1 MFAQKGFSYIELVF
15 TVAILALLATA
26 ATPYLEKTIQR
37 KKESELRSS
46 LREIRRALDAYK
58 AASDA
63 GKIKQ
68 HLDESGYPASL
79 AELTV
84 GIPDQ
89 TDPQKKP
96 MYFIRRLPADPMYVY
111 DAEREM
117 DVVSAE
123 DTWATRSYRSDSAA
137 PTAGKDVYD
146 VYSKSNAVGLNGIP
160 YREW

>member
-1 MFAQKGFSYIELVF
+1 VFAQKGFSYIELVF
-15 TVAILALLATA
+15 TVAILAVLATA

-37 KKESELRSS
+37 KKESELRTS

-68 HLDESGYPASL
+68 QLDESGYPTSL

-111 DAEREM
+111 DAEREV
-117 DVVSAE
+117 DAVSAE
-123 DTWATRSYRSDSAA
+123 DTWATRSYRSDAGAQS
-137 PTAGKDVYD
+137 AGKDVYD
-146 VYSKSNAVGLNGIP
+146 VYSKSSAVGLNGIP